1 MTRQELW
8 TAYRT
13 IVVREVLRFSRI
25 WVQTIFPPVITTAL
39 YFVIFGNLIGPRIGE
54 MDGHNYMDFIVPGL
68 IMMAIITNAYS
79 NVVSSFY
86 SSKYQGNIEEMLV
99 SPLPNWVILAGF
111 VSGGVARGLVVGVAV
126 TLISLFFSELNIEN
140 ALVMLTIVLLTSI
153 LFALAGIINA
163 IYAKSFD
170 DISIIPTFVLTP
182 LTYLGGVF
190 YSISMLSEFWQNVSL
205 LNPVLYMVNG
215 FRYGI
220 LGISDIPLAVSYS
233 IIIAFIILLGGFSMS
248 LLNRGVGIRS

>member
-1 MTRQELW
+1 MTRQEIW

-13 IVVREVLRFSRI
+13 IVVREILRFSRI

-39 YFVIFGNLIGPRIGE
+39 YFVIFGNLIGPRIGV

-68 IMMAIITNAYS
+68 IMMAVITNSYS

-99 SPLPNWVILAGF
+99 SPVPNWVILAGF
-111 VSGGVARGLVVGVAV
+111 ISGGIARGLGVGIAV
-126 TLISLFFSELNIEN
+126 TLISMFFSELSIQNFF
-140 ALVMLTIVLLTSI
+140 VMVTIVLLTST
-153 LFALAGIINA
+153 LFALAGLINA

-190 YSISMLSEFWQNVSL
+190 YSISMLPDFWQNVSL

-220 LGISDIPLAVSYS
+220 LGISDIPLGVSYS
-233 IIIAFIILLGGFSMS
+233 IIIVFIILLGTFSLS
-248 LLNRGVGIRS
+248 LLNRGIGIRS